1 MCVLPVSLSVSRV
14 CVSCLC
20 LVSVSRVRVS
30 CLCLKVLYG
39 LKNFLPELPNTIRH
53 SLLGCEQCKGVGFPG
68 SGNCLSVIQD
78 GQPTDVF
85 YIQAGRN
92 IGKTLVLGQYVSVHI
107 PG

>member
-1 MCVLPVSLSVSRV
+1 M
-14 CVSCLC
+14 
-20 LVSVSRVRVS
+20 
-30 CLCLKVLYG
+30 
-39 LKNFLPELPNTIRH
+39 KNFLPELPNTIRH

-68 SGNCLSVIQD
+68 SGNCLSVIQA

-92 IGKTLVLGQYVSVHI
+92 IGKTLVLGQYVSVHT